1 MREKFK
7 ICRIKARTQPLS
19 LLLKLIGKEQC
30 RIQIIKTMKRK
41 ITQKILRTR
50 MILKTYWRTLTFKI
64 LILKHQ
70 TKSFQMQMKIPT
82 MLLVSIWATML
93 PLVKILQI
101 SKNSWICKTK
111 LTSIVI
117 QTYRKILNNLKRIK
131 TISSVWKLKNF
142 WAILKTM
149 I

>member
-1 MREKFK
+1 V
-7 ICRIKARTQPLS
+7 RIQLLS
-19 LLLKLIGKEQC
+19 LLFKLIGKEQC

-50 MILKTYWRTLTFKI
+50 MILNTYWRTLTFKT

-70 TKSFQMQMKIPT
+70 TKSFQMHTNIPT
-82 MLLVSIWATML
+82 MLMVSIWATML

-101 SKNSWICKTK
+101 SKKSWICKTK
-111 LTSIVI
+111 LTSIDI

-142 WAILKTM
+142 WAILKMM